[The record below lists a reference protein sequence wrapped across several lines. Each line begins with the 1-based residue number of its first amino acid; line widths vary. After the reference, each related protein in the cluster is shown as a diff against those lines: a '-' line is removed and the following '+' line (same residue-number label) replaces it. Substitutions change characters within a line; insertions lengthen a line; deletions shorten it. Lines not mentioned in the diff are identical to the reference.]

1 MNLGCVYVNAY
12 ESMNVYGLRRS
23 IMVSMK
29 DVLNESFT
37 CVLVCSFNDFL
48 ELKELE
54 EVGLS
59 FIIKIGDFA
68 VKNNMSSVKPGSIR
82 PLCGSFWT
90 FQ

>member
-23 IMVSMK
+23 IMISMK
-29 DVLNESFT
+29 GVLNESFT
-37 CVLVCSFNDFL
+37 CVLGCSFNDFL

-59 FIIKIGDFA
+59 FIIKTRDFA
-68 VKNNMSSVKPGSIR
+68 VKKMSYVKPRSIR
-82 PLCGSFWT
+82 PLCRSFRT
-90 FQ
+90 LQ